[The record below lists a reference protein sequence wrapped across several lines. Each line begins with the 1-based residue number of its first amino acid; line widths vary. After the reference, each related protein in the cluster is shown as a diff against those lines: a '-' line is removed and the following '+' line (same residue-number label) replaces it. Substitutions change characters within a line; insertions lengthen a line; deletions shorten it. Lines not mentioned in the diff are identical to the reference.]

1 MPSSICSL
9 FERRFSTIF
18 HRWRTDGSSREVV
31 LVNLS
36 SPPILKNIKKQR
48 RRGKVKSKNH
58 NESARE
64 REREKKKIASSIVIF
79 IL

>member
-58 NESARE
+58 NESHLAYAFIPSARE
-64 REREKKKIASSIVIF
+64 RERERRRR
-79 IL
+79 